1 VEQDLGL
8 GVLEQRDGVGGESE
22 GELGDDE
29 SSLEERDVMGKLL
42 GRKKARR
49 VRVEEVSNV

>member
-1 VEQDLGL
+1 
-8 GVLEQRDGVGGESE
+8 LEQRDGIGGESE

-49 VRVEEVSNV
+49 VQVEEV